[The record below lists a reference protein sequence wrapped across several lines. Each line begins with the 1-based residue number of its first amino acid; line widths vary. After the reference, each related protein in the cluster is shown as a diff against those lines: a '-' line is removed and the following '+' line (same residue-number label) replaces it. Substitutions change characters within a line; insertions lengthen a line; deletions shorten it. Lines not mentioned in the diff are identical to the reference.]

1 MEKEKNR
8 KGFVYKIKM
17 HLTKEPEVQSYRL
30 LSLLSLPIDI
40 CLQRILHLPKSA
52 GRQPKAVGW
61 HSHRAWQDPD
71 PPRTL
76 ATGTTDPGCEFSS
89 LLWP

>member
-40 CLQRILHLPKSA
+40 CLQRILHLPKICRPPTQGSWLAQPQSLA
-52 GRQPKAVGW
+52 GPRPSQNF
-61 HSHRAWQDPD
+61 SHWYY
-71 PPRTL
+71 
-76 ATGTTDPGCEFSS
+76 
-89 LLWP
+89 